1 MDLSDHGAASTRPER
16 SPGTAAVP
24 ARNRAAVVA
33 VVVSFVMAVAKLAV
47 GALSGSVAVIA
58 SGLDS
63 LLDVLAS
70 GLNAWAIH
78 AAVAP
83 PDAEHR
89 FGHGKLESVAAL
101 AQSAFVGGSAVL
113 VCLEAAQR
121 FASQSP
127 IHHANLALLT
137 VGLST
142 AVTLALVTWQKRE
155 VDRTG
160 SVAVAADRAHY
171 TTDIISGAGVM
182 GAVYASTSLGL
193 WWVDP
198 VVSVGVAFMLLYTG
212 IQLARRALSHLLDA
226 ALPSADVAQI
236 EAVIARHSPPIV
248 GHHGLRTRSDGVSRF
263 VDVHLEIDGSLT
275 LHQANRVYC
284 DVVAGLREALP
295 GVDLSIHLD
304 PAGEPDPIDRK

>member
-1 MDLSDHGAASTRPER
+1 MNLTEPTPAPVDPAPVRT
-16 SPGTAAVP
+16 P

-33 VVVSFVMAVAKLAV
+33 VVVSFAMAVAKLSV
-47 GALSGSVAVIA
+47 GALTGSVAVIA

-70 GLNAWAIH
+70 GVNAWAIH

-83 PDAEHR
+83 PDEVHG
-89 FGHGKLESVAAL
+89 FGHGKFESVAAL
-101 AQSAFVGGSAVL
+101 TQATFVGGSAVL

-127 IHHANLALLT
+127 IHHPGVALWT

-142 AVTLALVTWQKRE
+142 LATVVLITWQKRE
-155 VDRTG
+155 VIRTG

-171 TTDIISGAGVM
+171 TTDVISGISVM
-182 GAVYASTSLGL
+182 GAVYVSTTFGL
-193 WWVDP
+193 WWIDP
-198 VVSVGVAFMLLYTG
+198 VVSLGVAGMLLWTG
-212 IQLARRALSHLLDA
+212 FQLARRALSHLLDH
-226 ALPSADVAQI
+226 ALPPADVRLI
-236 EAVIARHSPPIV
+236 EGVLLRYSPPIL
-248 GHHGLRTRSDGVSRF
+248 GHHGLRTRSDGLHRF

-284 DVVAGLREALP
+284 DVVEGLRTALP